1 MPRAFTAVEKETIR
15 SKLMSAG
22 RECFLRYGLKKTTIE
37 DLTKP
42 AGIAKASFYLF
53 FESKEKLFIE
63 VFMEEIPAMM
73 TRLTEASFGATEDTR
88 EALILLMKGIVREME
103 ENAMARI
110 MMDDPSEI
118 ERIASVIDYE
128 DILQQVAPTFAPMLS
143 AIAEAQA
150 RGEIIGGDPF
160 LISYS
165 LGLVKMLAFNR
176 DRIPQPLYQQ
186 MVDLAPQI
194 IADGLTCP
202 ARGMASRP
210 SDGANEAA
218 S

>member
-1 MPRAFTAVEKETIR
+1 MPRAFTDVEKTTIR
-15 SKLMSAG
+15 ERLLETG
-22 RECFLRYGLKKTTIE
+22 RTCFLRYGLKKTTIE

-42 AGIAKASFYLF
+42 VGIAKASFYLF
-53 FESKEKLFIE
+53 FDSKEKLFVE
-63 VFMEEIPAMM
+63 VFMQEIPAMM
-73 TRLTEASFGATEDTR
+73 QRLTDESFGTTDDTR

-110 MMDDPSEI
+110 LMDDPSEI
-118 ERIASVIDYE
+118 ERIASVIDY
-128 DILQQVAPTFAPMLS
+128 DAVLQQVAPTFAPMLQK
-143 AIAEAQA
+143 IAEAQE
-150 RGEIIGGDPF
+150 RGEIIEGDPF

-176 DRIPQPLYQQ
+176 DRIPGPLYTS

-202 ARGMASRP
+202 ARRVK
-210 SDGANEAA
+210 
-218 S
+218 